1 MLIQTF
7 TVIVMLSAI
16 ICVINWKRDRE
27 RRRLQ
32 EAELAFFLSFEHEG
46 QHEWNNVK
54 RNSAQSVFDSLPVMN
69 SCGSD
74 LQEPERINQMPVEA
88 PGRFHLK

>member
-1 MLIQTF
+1 MLAKVIAT
-7 TVIVMLSAI
+7 TVLLVVVV
-16 ICVINWKRDRE
+16 CVIRWKRDRE

>member
-1 MLIQTF
+1 MLTQTF
-7 TVIVMLSAI
+7 AVIVMLSAI
-16 ICVINWKRDRE
+16 ICVINWKRDWE

-32 EAELAFFLSFEHEG
+32 EEELAFFLSFEHEG